1 MIPFGPEIRPSIE
14 MIIPIHVAPV
24 TDSAGTKPD
33 ADPSARVHLKST
45 MGHRILICDD
55 EPHIALA
62 VSMKFRNAGF
72 QVQTARDGVE
82 GWKSIQDDPP
92 DLLISD
98 CTMPRMDGLELCRR
112 VRTLPHL
119 HDLPIFLLTARGLEL
134 DPFVVREQFG
144 IMRIILKPFS
154 PRDLLRDVQ
163 AALGTADTAIVATA

>member
-1 MIPFGPEIRPSIE
+1 MD
-14 MIIPIHVAPV
+14 PIH
-24 TDSAGTKPD
+24 AGTKTP
-33 ADPSARVHLKST
+33 
-45 MGHRILICDD
+45 MGYRILICDD

-72 QVQTARDGVE
+72 TVQTARDGHE
-82 GWKSIQDDPP
+82 GWHNIREQPP

-112 VRTLPHL
+112 IRSEPDLQ
-119 HDLPIFLLTARGLEL
+119 DLPIFLLTARGLEL

-144 IMRIILKPFS
+144 IAKIILKPFS

-163 AALGTADTAIVATA
+163 DALGASATAMSATA